1 MNKYLIRLIKV
12 IAFIGIIY
20 LIFVMVKNRDSISIV
35 KSLLLGLSFEQFLFI
50 GFVFLLQFLN
60 WILEAYKFKLILAKK
75 EQISF
80 SKSVVAVYIG
90 NASSLFTPD
99 RLGNFI
105 GRAFH
110 LREINKI
117 VVTSATMLG
126 NLAQLWSTLIFAF
139 IGMFLYVSSNNYIT
153 IVYTSPVVILAII
166 ILLNFLVALVYFYPR
181 ALVSFVL
188 RFKILKKHRYNFFFL
203 AKYRK
208 SSLALFLSLSIIRYL
223 IFIGQFYIL
232 LFVFGIDLELIELLI
247 FIGLMYFVTTLI
259 PSPILG
265 NLGTRELVAIYLL
278 SYYNQPESILVASLL
293 IWLINV
299 IFPALLGFVFAF
311 NLNLYKKD
319 L

>member
-1 MNKYLIRLIKV
+1 
-12 IAFIGIIY
+12 
-20 LIFVMVKNRDSISIV
+20 
-35 KSLLLGLSFEQFLFI
+35 
-50 GFVFLLQFLN
+50 
-60 WILEAYKFKLILAKK
+60 
-75 EQISF
+75 
-80 SKSVVAVYIG
+80 
-90 NASSLFTPD
+90 
-99 RLGNFI
+99 
-105 GRAFH
+105 
-110 LREINKI
+110 
-117 VVTSATMLG
+117 
-126 NLAQLWSTLIFAF
+126 
-139 IGMFLYVSSNNYIT
+139 
-153 IVYTSPVVILAII
+153 
-166 ILLNFLVALVYFYPR
+166 
-181 ALVSFVL
+181 
-188 RFKILKKHRYNFFFL
+188 
-203 AKYRK
+203 
-208 SSLALFLSLSIIRYL
+208 LALFLSLSIIRYL